1 MKTFAMDT
9 CSPKKIWRSNHVWNL
24 IHHVA
29 CVHLGFWD
37 RFNGYMSSS
46 TSYYRRIYFMKTH
59 DDNKI
64 SWIFIQKME
73 INGMLWDVSDKIL
86 QTRWYKVMKSN
97 NANDYTSW
105 FTTGR
110 KATGEGGPS
119 IFSMASTAMAFG
131 PMDLG
136 DLPLI
141 KERTYYISS

>member
-97 NANDYTSW
+97 NANDYTFMIYHREEGHRW
-105 FTTGR
+105 GR
-110 KATGEGGPS
+110 P
-119 IFSMASTAMAFG
+119 FH
-131 PMDLG
+131 
-136 DLPLI
+136 LPLPWHSDLWI
-141 KERTYYISS
+141 WETCH